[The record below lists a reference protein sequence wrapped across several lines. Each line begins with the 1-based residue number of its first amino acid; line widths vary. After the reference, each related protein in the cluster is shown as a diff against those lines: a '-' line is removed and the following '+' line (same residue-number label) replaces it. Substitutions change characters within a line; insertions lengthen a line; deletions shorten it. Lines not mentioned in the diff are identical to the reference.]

1 MIAII
6 FWHFPRLS
14 VFLHTNNSTNMNIKK
29 FVTLVLL
36 FITAATT
43 QAQQYPLPVDPAI
56 RMGQLDNGLKY
67 YVRQN
72 GYPEHRVNFYIAQ
85 RVGSIQ
91 ENEDQRG
98 LAHFLEHMAFN
109 GSDNFKGNNLIEY
122 TRSLGV
128 EFGGDLNAYTGIDQ
142 TVYRICNVPST
153 RVSALDSC
161 LLILKDWS
169 NGLLLEEDEIQKERG
184 VIHEEW
190 RLRTSPIMRMLE
202 RNLEALYPDSKYGR
216 RMPIGKMEIVD
227 NFAPEVLRAYY
238 RKWYRPDNQAIIV
251 VGDIDVDRTEAKIK
265 EMFSGIKVPAGA
277 PKVVPEPVPDNSKP
291 IIIIDKDKE
300 QRTDMIEVMFKH
312 EVETAEEKSD
322 LSYVLGEYAKRMV
335 VSMLDNRLTEVA
347 QEPDCPFLNAGV
359 GDGAF
364 FLAHTKG
371 AFELSVVPKEG
382 KHEEALAA
390 AYREVER
397 ALQHG
402 FTATEYARARAEFL
416 SQVDKVYT
424 NRDKRDNSVYGDAC
438 RDHFLE
444 NEPLMAID
452 AEKQIYDQFAPMVPV
467 EMVNEV
473 LGELVS
479 RTDTNVVVLCLNN
492 EKEGKTYPTA
502 AGLYQAIT
510 SVRGQTLTPW
520 VDNVKEEPLISEM
533 PAKGSIVS
541 ESKNDQLGF
550 TQLQLSNGAKV
561 LMKKTDFKDDEV
573 RMYAFSKGGASLY
586 PESDIFN
593 TSLLGSVVGMS
604 GLGAFNSTELDKAL
618 AGKQASVSMS
628 LTDTHEQMSGSCAP
642 KDLETMFQLC
652 YLKFTSITKDE
663 KSFATLMGML
673 ENQLKNK
680 DQSPEVAFSDSIRV
694 TLYDRNPRFMS
705 MNVGDLAKVNYDRI
719 LQIAAERTANA
730 GDYTFIFV
738 GNYDEAQLRQ
748 MIEQYVASLPDNG
761 QRDQWRPVT
770 TYAQGKKVNRFLRK
784 METPKANSRLVWFND
799 TAPYTQEGDV
809 LVSAAGQVLEMI
821 YLKKIREEASAA
833 YSASA
838 GGYSV
843 LGGDK
848 PFTALVGVCPMK
860 PEQADQAL
868 AIMRDEAQR
877 LCSDV
882 DADMLGKV
890 KELMLK
896 QADDDARKNG
906 YWINVL
912 EAYAEHGID
921 LHTNYKNIINGVTP
935 QKVASFVKDVVMK
948 PGNQVE
954 VVMLP
959 E

>member
-1 MIAII
+1 
-6 FWHFPRLS
+6 
-14 VFLHTNNSTNMNIKK
+14 MNIRK
-29 FVTLVLL
+29 FIALLLL
-36 FITAATT
+36 FVATIQV
-43 QAQQYPLPVDPAI
+43 QAQQYALPVDPAI
-56 RMGQLDNGLKY
+56 RMGQLDNGLRY

-109 GSDNFKGNNLIEY
+109 GSDNFQGNNLIEY

-153 RVSALDSC
+153 RVTALDSC

-169 NGLLLEEDEIQKERG
+169 NGLQLEEDEIQKERG

-190 RLRTSPIMRMLE
+190 RLRTSPVMRMLE
-202 RNLEALYPDSKYGR
+202 RNLEDLYPGSKYGR

-265 EMFSGIKVPAGA
+265 EMFGGIKVPEGA
-277 PKVVPEPVPDNSKP
+277 PKVVPELVPDNAQP

-312 EVETAEEKSD
+312 EVEPAEVKGE
-322 LSYVLGEYAKRMV
+322 LAYVLGEYAKNMAV
-335 VSMLDNRLTEVA
+335 TMLDSRLGEVA

-371 AFELSVVPKEG
+371 AFSLSVVPKEG
-382 KHEEALAA
+382 KTEEALAA

-397 ALQHG
+397 AMQHG
-402 FTATEYARARAEFL
+402 FTATEYARARSEFL
-416 SQVDKVYT
+416 SQVDKIYT
-424 NRDKRDNSVYGDAC
+424 NRDKRDNAVYGNAC

-444 NEPLMAID
+444 NEPLMSIED
-452 AEKQIYDQFAPMVPV
+452 EKQIYDQFAPMIPV
-467 EMVNEV
+467 DMVNEV
-473 LGELVS
+473 LAELVS

-492 EKEGKTYPTA
+492 EKEGRTYPTKESI
-502 AGLYQAIT
+502 YSAIT
-510 SVRGQTLTPW
+510 SVRGETLTPW
-520 VDNVKEEPLISEM
+520 VDNVKDEPLLSEL

-541 ESKNDQLGF
+541 ESKNEQLGF
-550 TQLQLSNGAKV
+550 TQLKLSNGATV

-573 RMYAFSKGGASLY
+573 RMYAFSKGGGSLY
-586 PESDIFN
+586 PDADIYN
-593 TSLLGSVVGMS
+593 TSLLGSMVSVS
-604 GLGAFNSTELDKAL
+604 GLGAFSNTELEKAL
-618 AGKQASVSMS
+618 AGKQASVGLSMS
-628 LTDTHEQMSGSCAP
+628 DTHEMVSGSCTP

-652 YLKFTSITKDE
+652 YLNFTNIAKDE
-663 KSFATLMGML
+663 KSYATIMGML

-680 DQSPEVAFSDSIRV
+680 GLSPEMAFSDSIRV
-694 TLYDRNPRFMS
+694 TLYDHNPRFMS
-705 MNVGDLAKVNYDRI
+705 MNVEDLAKVNYDRI

-738 GNYDEAQLRQ
+738 GNFEEGQLRA
-748 MIEQYVASLPDNG
+748 MIEQYIASLPDNG

-770 TYAQGKKVNRFLRK
+770 TYAHGKVTNRFLRK
-784 METPKANSRLVWFND
+784 METPKANSRMVWFND
-799 TAPYTQEGDV
+799 TAPYTQENDV
-809 LVSAAGQVLEMI
+809 MASAAGQVLEMI

-838 GGYSV
+838 GGYAS

-848 PFTALVGVCPMK
+848 PFTALVGICPMK

-868 AIMRDEAQR
+868 AIMREEVQK
-877 LCSDV
+877 LGSEV

-896 QADDDARKNG
+896 QADDNARKNG
-906 YWINVL
+906 YWVNVL
-912 EAYAEHGID
+912 EAYAEHGVD
-921 LHTNYKNIINGVTP
+921 LHSNYKNLVNGLTP
-935 QKVASFVKDVVMK
+935 QKVASFVKDVILK
-948 PGNQVE
+948 AGNQVE

-959 E
+959 DMSEK